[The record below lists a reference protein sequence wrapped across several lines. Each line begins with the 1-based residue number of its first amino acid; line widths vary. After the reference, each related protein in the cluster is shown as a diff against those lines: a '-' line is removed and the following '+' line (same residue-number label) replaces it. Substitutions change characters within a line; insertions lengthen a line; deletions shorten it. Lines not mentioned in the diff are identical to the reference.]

1 MASIEPAKVI
11 EYTEGEDP
19 KQAVFN
25 ALGDV
30 LKSFEIMYTN
40 TVLLV
45 TAPIMAKSKG
55 GVLYADTTKKETRF
69 QGKVG
74 LVVMLGE
81 IAFDDPKYWPNEG
94 SRPKVGDWVFYYNA
108 DTIEC
113 KINDIS
119 CRYIKDNLI
128 IGKVSTPDAIR

>member
-19 KQAVFN
+19 KKAVFD
-25 ALGDV
+25 ALGDA
-30 LKSFEIMYTN
+30 LKSFETMYTN

-55 GVLYADTTKKETRF
+55 GIIYADNTKKETRF

-81 IAFDDPKYWPNEG
+81 IAFNDSEIWPDEG
-94 SRPKVGDWVFYYNA
+94 SRPKVGDWVFFNNA
-108 DTIEC
+108 DTREC

-119 CRYIKDNLI
+119 CRYVKDNLI

>member
-19 KQAVFN
+19 KKAVFD
-25 ALGDV
+25 ALGDA
-30 LKSFEIMYTN
+30 LKSFETMYTN

-55 GVLYADTTKKETRF
+55 GIIYADNTKKETRF

-81 IAFDDPKYWPNEG
+81 IAFNDSEIWPDEAR
-94 SRPKVGDWVFYYNA
+94 RPKVGDWVFFNNA
-108 DTIEC
+108 DTREC